1 MLQGK
6 TLSYFVDEHDNR
18 PRRTIDLSHCIVR
31 SDGTKKGGTYHVFC
45 VYLASENLQ
54 MAESLLLRLSTESKA
69 EAVQWIDT
77 LEQACVIGDLDN
89 QEGET
94 WKDKISPAN
103 TNMQQMVA
111 NALGPFPNAKKQ
123 GHKVLDADGNEMT
136 VDVTHQQTPEEQFDS
151 NDDWGNTPIDVSI
164 TDAPLNDDG
173 DGLDSPARDS
183 LSAQDND
190 MNGMSPKMMQRVRS
204 TNLILKKSQSRS
216 LMARQILHKR
226 APTVFSSSGANLLDR
241 AAAVKISET
250 NASSSAAVK
259 SMIRVKSFPAF
270 KPMHRESKS
279 SPLSYDR
286 GPGEQNFRGFF
297 NLGVIILFLS
307 HFRMAIENF
316 DKHGFLPNVFK
327 GGSATAAKMAGG
339 QSLVKIAARR
349 LAETSSAGSAAATS
363 SGDIAWTPSIY
374 RYDELLFTQDSLDSL
389 V

>member
-6 TLSYFVDEHDNR
+6 TLSYFLDEHDNR
-18 PRRTIDLSHCIVR
+18 PRRTIDLSQCIVR

-69 EAVQWIDT
+69 EAIQWIDS
-77 LEQACVIGDLDN
+77 LEQACVIADLDN
-89 QEGET
+89 DEGDT
-94 WKDKISPAN
+94 WKNKTSPAN
-103 TNMQQMVA
+103 TNMQQMVV

-123 GHKVLDADGNEMT
+123 GPKVLDADGNVLT
-136 VDVTHQQTPEEQFDS
+136 VDVTHQQNQDEPFDG
-151 NDDWGNTPIDVSI
+151 NDDWGNTPIDVSM
-164 TDAPLNDDG
+164 TDAPLNDIG
-173 DGLDSPARDS
+173 DGLDSPPRDGMS
-183 LSAQDND
+183 GQDND
-190 MNGMSPKMMQRVRS
+190 LSGMSPKMIQRVRS

-241 AAAVKISET
+241 AAAVKVSET

-270 KPMHRESKS
+270 KPMHRESKT

-316 DKHGFLPNVFK
+316 DKPGFLPHVFQ
-327 GGSATAAKMAGG
+327 GGSTATAAAAKIAKSNSLVLGG
-339 QSLVKIAARR
+339 QSIAKIAARR
-349 LAETSSAGSAAATS
+349 LAETTAARSAAAP
-363 SGDIAWTPSIY
+363 GK
-374 RYDELLFTQDSLDSL
+374 
-389 V
+389 

>member
-54 MAESLLLRLSTESKA
+54 TAESLLLRLSTESKA
-69 EAVQWIDT
+69 EAIQWIDT
-77 LEQACVIGDLDN
+77 LEQACVIADLDN
-89 QEGET
+89 NEGDT
-94 WKDKISPAN
+94 WKDKTSPAN
-103 TNMQQMVA
+103 MNMQQLVV
-111 NALGPFPNAKKQ
+111 NALGPFPNAMKHGPKA
-123 GHKVLDADGNEMT
+123 LDADGNELT
-136 VDVTHQQTPEEQFDS
+136 VDVTHQPNSDEPFD
-151 NDDWGNTPIDVSI
+151 NNEDWGNTPIDQSI
-164 TDAPLNDDG
+164 TDAPLNDAG
-173 DGLDSPARDS
+173 DDL
-183 LSAQDND
+183 
-190 MNGMSPKMMQRVRS
+190 GMSPKMINRVRS

-216 LMARQILHKR
+216 LLARQILHKR

-241 AAAVKISET
+241 AAAVKASET
-250 NASSSAAVK
+250 NGSSSTTTK

-316 DKHGFLPNVFK
+316 DKHGFLPHVFK
-327 GGSATAAKMAGG
+327 GSSSAASVKMAKT
-339 QSLVKIAARR
+339 SIAKIAARR
-349 LAETSSAGSAAATS
+349 LAETSGAGSVSS
-363 SGDIAWTPSIY
+363 SGNPAFASWS
-374 RYDELLFTQDSLDSL
+374 SLHHDLCVYYSHFGL
-389 V
+389 WNNTCFISVFSQR